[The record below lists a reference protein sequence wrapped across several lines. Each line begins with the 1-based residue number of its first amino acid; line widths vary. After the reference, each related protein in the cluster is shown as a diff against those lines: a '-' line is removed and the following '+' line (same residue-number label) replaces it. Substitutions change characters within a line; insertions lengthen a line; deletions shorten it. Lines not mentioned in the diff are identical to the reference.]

1 MSDIMSGKV
10 ENGLKI
16 LKMGAACLV
25 FPFGN
30 LHQKK
35 VAVSLFLGTA
45 VMQPIG
51 QILRFSL
58 QIYYILHIG
67 MLLHTVCPFLM

>member
-30 LHQKK
+30 LLEW
-35 VAVSLFLGTA
+35 AIA
-45 VMQPIG
+45 
-51 QILRFSL
+51 
-58 QIYYILHIG
+58 LHG
-67 MLLHTVCPFLM
+67 RVLVPFLQMNSTYHNSTLLLLMNNS